1 MSAGFEVFFDALD
14 AELVAY
20 IEGGS
25 SSTKDTVN
33 GALEGKARDVAFV
46 QEVGRIL
53 RTSPGKDCA
62 ILLDPRNLFEQLS
75 LTYAEVLGWRDDSEV
90 DRLADVEHS
99 TGLVHGARYARQ
111 RLHAL
116 ASIMRAVPVTPAV
129 HDRCVVEDTQGEPCA
144 AAAAGVDAAC
154 TSVDSDLAPALSTRC
169 EKL

>member
-25 SSTKDTVN
+25 SSTKDTVK
-33 GALEGKARDVAFV
+33 GALEGKARDVA
-46 QEVGRIL
+46 
-53 RTSPGKDCA
+53 
-62 ILLDPRNLFEQLS
+62 
-75 LTYAEVLGWRDDSEV
+75 
-90 DRLADVEHS
+90 RLADVEYS